1 MTVDAFVRH
10 FIQLLEQKDLD
21 GACALIADDC
31 EYDNVPM
38 RKVFGPEGV
47 RDTLAPF
54 VASCSEIDWVIH
66 RQTSSGDTNNGTV
79 FNERTDRFKMGDRW
93 VEIPLV
99 GVFEVRNE
107 KITLWRDY
115 FDLAM
120 FQKSLAG

>member
-38 RKVFGPEGV
+38 RKVSGPDGV
-47 RDTLAPF
+47 RETLAPF

-66 RQTSSGDTNNGTV
+66 RQTSSGDTTSGTV

-99 GVFEVRNE
+99 GVFEVKNE